1 VTAGR
6 VPLVRRNLLADW
18 RRLVVSAAGVGLAIM
33 LMLLLDGLWSGI
45 KANVTAYQDNTGA
58 DLYVAQPGTRGFLGA
73 GSAIPVDTVD
83 TVEADPAVD
92 WAVAV
97 RGFYAIVDLHQ
108 RKDAV
113 YIVGS
118 KPGERGG
125 PWDLAAGR
133 APERDHEVV
142 IGEVM
147 ANRHGLAVGDAI
159 DIMGR
164 SFEVVGTGPD
174 GFMTS
179 FVFMTHGATDD
190 LLLAG
195 GTTGFVLVGTD
206 DPAGVAE
213 RLEATGLAVL
223 DHDAVADEDVAL
235 VTRAFEVPL
244 GVMRG
249 VAFAIGT
256 MVIALTAYTSITD
269 RRREYGIVKALGARA
284 RHLVNLALR
293 QTMTIAAIGLL
304 AGGLLF
310 LGGRALVEW
319 WRPQFIIVL
328 TTGSAARTVLAAV
341 LMGALAAVVPAR
353 RLAKL
358 EPATAYRGG

>member
-6 VPLVRRNLLADW
+6 VPLVRRNLLADR

-33 LMLLLDGLWSGI
+33 LMLLLDGLWAGI
-45 KANVTAYQDNTGA
+45 KANVSAYQDNVGA
-58 DLYVAQPGTRGFLGA
+58 DLYVAQPGTRSFLGA
-73 GSAIPVDTVD
+73 GSAIPADTVAG
-83 TVEADPAVD
+83 VQADPAVD
-92 WAVAV
+92 WAVPV
-97 RGFYAIVDLHQ
+97 RGFYAIVELHQ

-118 KPGERGG
+118 EPGERGG
-125 PWDLAAGR
+125 PWELATGR
-133 APERDHEVV
+133 APERDDEAV

-147 ANRHGLAVGDAI
+147 ASRHGLAVGDGI

-174 GFMTS
+174 GFMVS
-179 FVFMTHGATDD
+179 FVFMTHDATDD

-206 DPAGVAE
+206 DPAGVSE
-213 RLEATGLAVL
+213 RLEPTGLAVL
-223 DHDAVADEDVAL
+223 HRDELAEEDVAL
-235 VTRAFEVPL
+235 VTRAFDVPL
-244 GVMRG
+244 GVMRS
-249 VAFAIGT
+249 VAFGIGSL
-256 MVIALTAYTSITD
+256 VIALTAYTAIAD
-269 RRREYGIVKALGARA
+269 RRREYGIVKALGARG
-284 RHLVNLALR
+284 RHLVGLALR
-293 QTMTIAAIGLL
+293 QTMMIAAVGLV
-304 AGGLLF
+304 AGGVLF

-319 WRPQFIIVL
+319 WRPQFLIVL
-328 TTGSAARTVLAAV
+328 TPGSVGRAVVAAA
-341 LMGALAAVVPAR
+341 LMGAVAAVVPAR